1 MESVHSR
8 HQLINALS
16 QAGELEH
23 LLCCSYLYAG
33 FSLKRTP
40 DDTLDAAE
48 TETTRKW
55 QASIMHIARQEME
68 HLGLVCNLLGSI
80 GAGANFSRPNYPQS
94 RNYLPIDLP
103 FELRRFEQDAL
114 DSFIQFEQ
122 PHWNQVD
129 TNKDE
134 DWPVPYSN
142 LQELYEYIRAAFQA
156 LDRELGADKLFVG
169 PTDAQITNEN
179 LFQETTQNY
188 SVNLTGVTAKDPAD
202 RLPQAIAIIDQII
215 TEGEGTVSSTG
226 ASHYARFCAIR
237 EEFDAIKNE
246 RGDAFQP
253 AYPLALNPRT
263 FIHAA
268 DKDGTPITNN
278 LAREVA
284 GLFNLVYE
292 TMLMLM
298 IRLYA
303 QTNEDATKT
312 TAIQEIA
319 FFPLMTMGIRPLA
332 EVLVDL
338 PVDDGESGE
347 RAGPTFEL
355 ARHFKFLP
363 HENAAWIVLQEY
375 LDELG
380 SEARRI
386 ADAARIANSSVA
398 ERLDFIAKS
407 LVRNARN
414 FGAFIQG
421 KEDF

>member
-1 MESVHSR
+1 MERVHSR

-16 QAGELEH
+16 QAAELEH

-33 FSLKRTP
+33 FSIKRTP
-40 DDTLDAAE
+40 DDTLTAAE

-68 HLGLVCNLLGSI
+68 HLGLASNLLGAI
-80 GAGANFSRPNYPQS
+80 GAGANFSRPNYPQT
-94 RNYLPIDLP
+94 RHFLPVDLP
-103 FELRRFEQDAL
+103 FELRRFGEHAL
-114 DSFIQFEQ
+114 DNFIRFEQ
-122 PHWNQVD
+122 PHWGQTASSD
-129 TNKDE
+129 SD
-134 DWPVPYSN
+134 DWPVPYTN
-142 LQELYEYIRAAFQA
+142 LQELYEYIKASFQA
-156 LDRELGADKLFVG
+156 LDRELGPDKLFIG
-169 PTDAQITNEN
+169 PTDAQVTNEN

-188 SVNLTGVTAKDPAD
+188 SVNLTGVTAKNPED

-215 TEGEGTVSSTG
+215 AEGEGTAGNTG
-226 ASHYARFCAIR
+226 TSHYARFCAIK
-237 EEFDAIKNE
+237 EEFDAIRKT

-253 AYPLALNPRT
+253 AYPLALNPRS

-268 DKDGTPITNN
+268 DKEGTLITNL

-292 TMLMLM
+292 AMMMLM
-298 IRLYA
+298 IRLYS
-303 QTNEDATKT
+303 QTDEDATQT

-332 EVLVDL
+332 EVLVEL
-338 PVDDGESGE
+338 PVDNGESGE
-347 RAGPTFEL
+347 RAGPTFEA
-355 ARHFKFLP
+355 ARAFKFLP
-363 HENAAWIVLQEY
+363 HKKAAWIVLQEY

-380 SEARRI
+380 HQATHI
-386 ADAARIANSSVA
+386 ADVARVARSPVA
-398 ERLDFIAKS
+398 ERLTFIARS